1 MATLPKLKTI
11 FVHYKETDLF
21 KLMCKENRIQ
31 RIVNYVK
38 NMEKEYYINESD
50 EETYLDQ
57 IEKRCQKISRE
68 LEKKKAE
75 RKEMERKRKDEDNS
89 DNSNGWI
96 KRIRQT

>member
-11 FVHYKETDLF
+11 FVHYKETDLL
-21 KLMCKENRIQ
+21 KLMRKENRIQ

-75 RKEMERKRKDEDNS
+75 RDEMQRKRKNEDKS

-96 KRIRQT
+96 KKIRQT

>member
-11 FVHYKETDLF
+11 FVHYKETDLL
-21 KLMCKENRIQ
+21 KLMRKENRIQ

-75 RKEMERKRKDEDNS
+75 RDEMQRKRKNEDNS
-89 DNSNGWI
+89 DNSYGWI
-96 KRIRQT
+96 KRTRQN